1 MSFKETLSGKCCGFD
16 CMSCVAVPFCVSNYE
31 YICICLAP
39 VNKCFSGPQMF
50 KKWYLL
56 NLLKSKISFSF
67 FKDHFYIVISYWEA
81 DFPSHE
87 YN

>member
-1 MSFKETLSGKCCGFD
+1 MLWFWLYVLCRG
-16 CMSCVAVPFCVSNYE
+16 P
-31 YICICLAP
+31 ILCLQLWIYLHLFGTCKQ
-39 VNKCFSGPQMF
+39 VFKCFSGPQMF

-67 FKDHFYIVISYWEA
+67 FKEHFYIVISYWEA
-81 DFPSHE
+81 DFPSNE